1 MASGMFLI
9 QNDGSLIEMEER
21 AYTSEDHLQ
30 ELLATYPN
38 LLAGNQIDEANPRR
52 WLLISR
58 EVGLPAEENSFDRW
72 SVDHLFLDQDAIPT
86 LVEVKRSSDTRIRRE
101 VLGQMLDY
109 AANAVVY
116 WPVEA
121 IQAKFEATCAA
132 QNIVPEEKLEKFL
145 YASGSPDDFWQKVQ
159 TNLHDGRIRMLFVAD
174 EIPAE
179 LRRIVEFL
187 NTQMDPAEVL
197 AIEIKQYVG
206 TNVKTLVPRVFG
218 QIATPPPPRPRKMW
232 DKPSFLISLTENIG
246 PKGAEVANQI
256 LNWAET
262 KMLKIDWGK
271 GSTKGMFQPLVE
283 YEGHI
288 HHTISIWT
296 YGKIQIEFVYME
308 PPFDTEDKRHELIDH
323 LNKIQGVSIPLNKTT
338 GEPSIPIELFYDENK
353 LKQFIATLDWVVEE
367 IKSTR
372 EIDTIYPKGST

>member
-9 QNDGSLIEMEER
+9 QNDGSLIEMEEQV
-21 AYTSEDHLQ
+21 YPSEDYLQ

-58 EVGLPAEENSFDRW
+58 EIGLPSEEKGFDRW

-86 LVEVKRSSDTRIRRE
+86 LVEVKRSGDTRIRRE

-116 WPVEA
+116 WPVKA
-121 IQAKFEATCAA
+121 IQAKFEATCTA
-132 QNIVPEEKLEKFL
+132 QNIVPDDKLRNFL
-145 YASGSPDDFWQKVQ
+145 YASGSPEDFWQKVQ
-159 TNLHDGRIRMLFVAD
+159 ANLHDGRIRMLFVAD

-187 NTQMDPAEVL
+187 NAQMNPAEVL
-197 AIEIKQYVG
+197 AIEIRQYVG

-218 QIATPPPPRPRKMW
+218 QTAPLPEPRPKKIW
-232 DKPSFLISLTENIG
+232 DKPSILITLTENIG
-246 PKGAEVANQI
+246 PKGAEVASKI
-256 LNWAET
+256 LYWAET

-271 GSTKGMFQPLVE
+271 GSTMGMFQPLVE
-283 YEGHI
+283 YEDHI

-296 YGKIQIEFVYME
+296 YGKIQIEFKYME
-308 PPFDTEDKRHELIDH
+308 PPFNTEEKRHELIDR
-323 LNKIQGVSIPLNKTT
+323 LNKIQGVSIPLNKIN

-353 LKQFIATLDWVVEE
+353 LKQFIGTLDWIVEE
-367 IKSTR
+367 IRSIR
-372 EIDTIYPKGST
+372 EINGY

>member
-9 QNDGSLIEMEER
+9 QNDGSLIEMEEH

-58 EVGLPAEENSFDRW
+58 EVGLPSEEDSFDRW

-86 LVEVKRSSDTRIRRE
+86 LVEVKRSRDTRIRRE

-116 WPVEA
+116 WPVET

-132 QNIVPEEKLEKFL
+132 QNAAPEEKLRKFL
-145 YASGSPDDFWQKVQ
+145 DVSGSPEDFWHKAQK
-159 TNLHDGRIRMLFVAD
+159 NLHDGRIRMLFVSD

-187 NTQMDPAEVL
+187 NAQMDPAEVL

-218 QIATPPPPRPRKMW
+218 QTAPPPDLRPRKW
-232 DKPSFLISLTENIG
+232 DMPSFFISLTDSIG
-246 PKGAEVANQI
+246 PNGAEVANQI

-271 GSTKGMFQPLVE
+271 GSTMGMFQPLVE
-283 YEGHI
+283 YEDHI

-296 YGKIQIEFVYME
+296 YGKIQIEFKYME
-308 PPFDTEDKRHELIDH
+308 PPFNTEEKRHELIDR
-323 LNKIQGVSIPLNKTT
+323 LNKIQGVSIPLNKIN
-338 GEPSIPIELFYDENK
+338 GEPPIPIELFYDENK
-353 LKQFIATLDWVVEE
+353 LKQFMATLDWVVQE
-367 IKSTR
+367 IKS
-372 EIDTIYPKGST
+372 S